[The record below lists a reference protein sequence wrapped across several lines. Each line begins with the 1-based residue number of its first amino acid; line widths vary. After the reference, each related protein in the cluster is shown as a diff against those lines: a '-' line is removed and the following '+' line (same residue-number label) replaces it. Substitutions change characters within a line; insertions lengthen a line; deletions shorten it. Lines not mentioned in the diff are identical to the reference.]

1 MEPDVERSVVAH
13 PPPEDRVQKVRRSST
28 SSQPVGKGDSDAQF
42 SPSGTPPD
50 IGQGENEEKDER
62 DAELA
67 HTTSAADSA
76 HSLPVKVPK
85 ARRRGLFARFV
96 VLAEVE
102 NPKSYARR
110 TKWFITLIIAL
121 AAVAAPLGSAI
132 ILPTLLDIAVDL
144 DTTPTVANL
153 SVAFYMLAMAIF
165 PLWWSSFSETLGRR
179 TIYIVSFT
187 FFVLWTILAAV
198 SANVAMLIVMRLLSG
213 GASASVQAVG
223 AGTIA
228 DIWEVHERGHA
239 MSIFYLGPLMGP
251 FLAPIIGGVLAEKL
265 GWRSTQWALAVY
277 GGLVLLFVFF
287 ALPETLK
294 NPKPPIEDPPGKA
307 AAVRPKLERTVSAKV
322 LHQRTKTLVKWF
334 KRGFLD
340 PLKILLYLR
349 FPAVAISVYYAAITF
364 GALYLLN
371 ISLETTF
378 SQSPYNFG
386 IIEVGLTY
394 IPNSLG
400 YISASLFGGKWT
412 DKIMAREAKRAKR
425 YDEKGKLIY
434 RPEDRMRE
442 NAWIAA
448 FLYPCALI
456 WYGWTAEKG
465 IIWIVP
471 VRSLLLSQWMNQANL
486 ISQLI
491 ANFFFGVGTM
501 LIFAMVTTMLTEFMP
516 RKASSGVAC
525 NNFVRCS
532 FSCIGALTAQP
543 LISAIGDGW
552 LFTGVGIITLA
563 SGNVIWAMRRFG
575 PRWRETMD
583 AHME

>member
-1 MEPDVERSVVAH
+1 
-13 PPPEDRVQKVRRSST
+13 
-28 SSQPVGKGDSDAQF
+28 
-42 SPSGTPPD
+42 
-50 IGQGENEEKDER
+50 
-62 DAELA
+62 
-67 HTTSAADSA
+67 
-76 HSLPVKVPK
+76 
-85 ARRRGLFARFV
+85 
-96 VLAEVE
+96 
-102 NPKSYARR
+102 
-110 TKWFITLIIAL
+110 
-121 AAVAAPLGSAI
+121 
-132 ILPTLLDIAVDL
+132 
-144 DTTPTVANL
+144 
-153 SVAFYMLAMAIF
+153 
-165 PLWWSSFSETLGRR
+165 
-179 TIYIVSFT
+179 
-187 FFVLWTILAAV
+187 
-198 SANVAMLIVMRLLSG
+198 MLIVMRLLSG
-213 GASASVQAVG
+213 GAAASVQAVG

-277 GGLVLLFVFF
+277 GGLLLLFLFF

-294 NPKPPIEDPPGKA
+294 DTRPPLEEPSGEA
-307 AAVRPKLERTVSAKV
+307 AADRPKLERTVSAKV

-334 KRGFLD
+334 KRAFLD

-378 SQSPYNFG
+378 AQAPYNFG
-386 IIEVGLTY
+386 TIEVGLTY

-400 YISASLFGGKWT
+400 YISASLFGGRWT

-425 YDEKGKLIY
+425 YDEKGKLVY

-448 FLYPCALI
+448 FLYPSALI

-471 VRSLLLSQWMNQANL
+471 VRSLLLCKSINRANL
-486 ISQLI
+486 ILQLI

-552 LFTGVGIITLA
+552 LFTGVGVITLA
-563 SGNVIWAMRRFG
+563 SGSVIWAMRKFG

-583 AHME
+583 ARME